1 MPKWIEGTV
10 VAQKAWT
17 ERLFSLRVDCGIGS
31 FDAGQFA
38 RLALP
43 VAGTLVARPYSFVNA
58 PRETPCEFYYNIV
71 PEGPLTPRLVRL
83 EPMDVVF
90 LAPAASGLFTLSE
103 VPDAESLWLIA
114 TGTGLGPFLSMLRC
128 DTAWQRFRQIVLVH
142 AVRHAADLTYRDAI
156 EAVGARHR
164 DRFRMVSFVS
174 REKHVGA
181 LAGRVPEA
189 IADERLEHAAG
200 VTLTPQNAQVM
211 LCGNPDMVM
220 DVTDALKARGLKRH
234 RHRDPGHVA
243 VEPYW

>member
-1 MPKWIEGTV
+1 MGKWIEGTV
-10 VAQKAWT
+10 VGQKQWAD
-17 ERLFSLRVDCGIGS
+17 RLFSLQVDAEVGS
-31 FDAGQFA
+31 FEPGQWTK
-38 RLALP
+38 LALP
-43 VAGTLVARPYSFVNA
+43 VAGEFIARAYSFVNA
-58 PRETPCEFYYNIV
+58 PKDRPHEFYYNTV
-71 PEGPLTPRLVRL
+71 PEGHLSPRLARL

-114 TGTGLGPFLSMLRC
+114 TGTGLGPFLSMLRW
-128 DTAWQRFRQIVLVH
+128 DTVWQRFRQIVLVH

-164 DRFRMVSFVS
+164 DRFRALSFVS
-174 REKHVGA
+174 REKHAGA

-200 VTLTPQNAQVM
+200 VALSPQSAQVM

-234 RHRDPGHVA
+234 RHREPGHVA

>member
-1 MPKWIEGTV
+1 MGKWIEGTV
-10 VAQKAWT
+10 VGQKQWT
-17 ERLFSLRVDCGIGS
+17 DRLFSLQVDAEVPA
-31 FDAGQFA
+31 FEPGQWIK
-38 RLALP
+38 LALP
-43 VAGTLVARPYSFVNA
+43 VGGEFIARPYSFVNA
-58 PRETPCEFYYNIV
+58 PKDRPHEFYYNTV
-71 PEGPLTPRLVRL
+71 PDGHLSPRLARL

-90 LAPAASGLFTLSE
+90 LAPAASGLFTLAE

-156 EAVGARHR
+156 EAIGARHR
-164 DRFRMVSFVS
+164 DRFRAVTFVS
-174 REKHVGA
+174 REAHAGA
-181 LAGRVPEA
+181 LAGRVPDA
-189 IADERLEHAAG
+189 IADERLERAAG
-200 VTLTPQNAQVM
+200 VPLSPRSAQVM

-234 RHRDPGHVA
+234 RHREPGHVA